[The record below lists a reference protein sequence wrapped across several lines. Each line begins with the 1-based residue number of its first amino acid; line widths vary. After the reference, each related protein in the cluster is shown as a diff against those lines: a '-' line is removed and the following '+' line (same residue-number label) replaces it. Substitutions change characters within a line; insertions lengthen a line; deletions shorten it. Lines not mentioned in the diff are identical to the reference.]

1 MTRTSRAGAFVY
13 MSILVS
19 IGILALLIVVH
30 ELGHFAAARLQG
42 IHANRFSIGFG
53 PVLWSY
59 QGAKTEYAIR
69 ALPLGGFV
77 GFPDE
82 DEDCPYPVDD
92 PDLLKNRPILDRAIV
107 MAAGVLANLVFAY
120 LVLLLM
126 VSTLGIPALAT
137 YESGIVVPE
146 VATNSPAE
154 RAGLAAGDVILKAGN
169 LDYTTVTSETDSD
182 AAMET
187 LESFQNLVRENEGQ
201 AISLT
206 VRRAESTSESRLL
219 QFAVTPRRAEPGD
232 DPRIGVSLA
241 PNRNVE
247 YRPADNWREVLSSAG
262 TAYQRVVELNLR
274 GFARLIGN
282 FSDTAGQISG
292 PVGIVKMGADLAES
306 DASSLF
312 NFTAL
317 ISINL
322 AILNILPLP
331 ALDGGHLAF
340 LAIEAVRGKRVPRIV
355 EERVMQTGL
364 VLILGLG
371 VVLIL
376 KDTLTIV
383 GGTG

>member
-1 MTRTSRAGAFVY
+1 

-53 PVLWSY
+53 PTLWRY
-59 QGAKTEYAIR
+59 QGSETEYAIR

-82 DEDCPYPVDD
+82 DEDCPYPPND

-120 LVLLLM
+120 VVLVAM
-126 VSTLGIPALAT
+126 VGTVGIPAPT
-137 YESGIVVPE
+137 QFDPGILVPE
-146 VATNSPAE
+146 VALNSPAD
-154 RAGLAAGDVILKAGN
+154 RAGLEAGDIILGAN
-169 LDYTTVTSETDSD
+169 DLDYSDRVIKTSQE
-182 AAMET
+182 AAIALTE
-187 LESFQNLVRENEGQ
+187 FQDLVRVNEGS
-201 AISLT
+201 AIALT
-206 VRRAESTSESRLL
+206 VLRQDSELASQVLTL
-219 QFAVTPRRAEPGD
+219 DVIPRRAELGD
-232 DPRIGVSLA
+232 EPRIGVALS
-241 PNRNVE
+241 PNQTIE
-247 YRPADNWREVLSSAG
+247 YRSARGVRETLSSAA
-262 TAYQRVVELNLR
+262 TAYQRVVMLNLQ

-282 FSDTAGQISG
+282 FGETASQVSG
-292 PVGIVKMGADLAES
+292 PVGIVKMGAELADS
-306 DASSLF
+306 DSSSLF

-340 LAIEAVRGKRVPRIV
+340 LAIEAVRGKRVPKIV

-364 VLILGLG
+364 VLILSLG

-376 KDTLTIV
+376 KDTIAIV
-383 GGTG
+383 GGAG

>member
-1 MTRTSRAGAFVY
+1 
-13 MSILVS
+13 MSILAS

-30 ELGHFAAARLQG
+30 ELGHFAAARFQG

-53 PVLWSY
+53 PVLWRY
-59 QGAKTEYAIR
+59 QGSKTEYALR

-82 DEDCPYPVDD
+82 DEDCPYPADD

-107 MAAGVLANLVFAY
+107 MAAGVLSNLVFAY
-120 LVLLLM
+120 LVLVLM
-126 VSTLGIPALAT
+126 VSTLGIPSLAT
-137 YESGIVVPE
+137 YQPGIIVPE
-146 VATNSPAE
+146 VAANSPASQ
-154 RAGLAAGDVILKAGN
+154 AGLEAGDIILKAGD
-169 LDYTTVTSETDSD
+169 LDYAANPIAD
-182 AAMET
+182 AAAATES
-187 LESFQNLVRENEGQ
+187 LEAFQSLVRTNEGQ
-201 AISLT
+201 AIALT
-206 VRRAESTSESRLL
+206 VRRGEGTPDSEIL

-232 DPRIGVSLA
+232 NPRVGVSLA
-241 PNRNVE
+241 PNRTVE
-247 YRPADNWREVLSSAG
+247 YRPASGVGEVFGATG
-262 TAYQRVVELNLR
+262 TAYQRVVSLNLQ

-282 FSDTAGQISG
+282 FGDTAGQISG

-383 GGTG
+383 GGPG